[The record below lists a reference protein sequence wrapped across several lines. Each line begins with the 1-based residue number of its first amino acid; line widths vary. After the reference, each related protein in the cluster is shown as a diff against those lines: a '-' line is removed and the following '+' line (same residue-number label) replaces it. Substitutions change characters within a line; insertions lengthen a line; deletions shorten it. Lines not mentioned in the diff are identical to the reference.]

1 MTKEV
6 STAIKVFIP
15 AVIILLLFLV
25 GSQSFVTVPV
35 GHVAVATLFGKVKET
50 PYTEGLHIPVNPLYE
65 WSYFDIREKTILEHA
80 GVPSQDQLQT
90 SIDISIQYS
99 LIGSAAPHM
108 LQETGLATSV
118 VEVHLVP
125 KFRSVI
131 RELGKTIEKAE
142 DFYSDSTQAK
152 LQTAM
157 LLNLQEALEPKGIN
171 VTDILIRDITLPEFI
186 EAAIEQ
192 KKIRLQQGE
201 EQKAELERFT
211 TEQQQHIVLAE
222 AQRAAA
228 EKEAEMIR
236 LLADAEAY
244 RISQIN
250 LAIQNNSSYIQ
261 LQAMEALKA
270 ISKDSSSKI
279 YFMNGDSPS
288 PLPLMNMGR

>member
-1 MTKEV
+1 
-6 STAIKVFIP
+6 
-15 AVIILLLFLV
+15 
-25 GSQSFVTVPV
+25 
-35 GHVAVATLFGKVKET
+35 VAVATLFGKVKET